1 MNIKMP
7 FNGRKIV
14 GKDERSSLVFP
25 GKATAKASN
34 SETPTWSKEKLSK
47 ALTKRIRSYHCSRL
61 KVIHFH
67 YSSVD
72 WGPH

>member
-25 GKATAKASN
+25 GKATAKASIHK
-34 SETPTWSKEKLSK
+34 PLPGLKEKLSK

-61 KVIHFH
+61 KVIHFL